1 MGILAS
7 CFFAITILVNNSRC
21 RVPDDQQKKDYMKRL
36 RWLTF
41 LPLALLGG
49 LAANLVLTICVS
61 MPFVVERQVLY
72 RVALG
77 VSGVAFSGVLFTIGF
92 QVVPTVN
99 RRSKWLLGGMALLVG
114 LALVAVAVPSKDTEA
129 MATNVGML
137 LSALPV
143 LVSSPEQLRK
153 WFRIKLSPLPS

>member
-1 MGILAS
+1 
-7 CFFAITILVNNSRC
+7 
-21 RVPDDQQKKDYMKRL
+21 MKRL

-49 LAANLVLTICVS
+49 LAVNFVLTICVS
-61 MPFVVERQVLY
+61 LPFVVEQRVLY
-72 RVALG
+72 WVALG
-77 VSGVAFSGVLFTIGF
+77 VSGVAFSGALFTIGF

-114 LALVAVAVPSKDTEA
+114 FAGVASVVLSKDAEA
-129 MATNVGML
+129 MATSVGVL

-143 LVSSPEQLRK
+143 LASSPEQLRK
-153 WFRIKLSPLPS
+153 WFRVKPHPLT